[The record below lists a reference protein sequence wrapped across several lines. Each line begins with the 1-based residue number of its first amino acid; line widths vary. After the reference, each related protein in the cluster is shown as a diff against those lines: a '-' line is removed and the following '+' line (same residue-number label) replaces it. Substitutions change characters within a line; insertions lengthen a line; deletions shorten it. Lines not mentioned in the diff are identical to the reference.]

1 MVLSLVQGAQRARDA
16 VSVTDAARVPSI
28 EIRDLSKNFR
38 EVKALQGVSLLVESG
53 EFVSFL
59 GPSGC
64 GKTTLLRIIAGLEIP
79 TSGKIII
86 AGKDVERAPPY
97 ARNIGLVF
105 QNYALFPHKTVADN
119 IGFGLRHRAALKAE
133 QRKQGISEAL
143 ALVRLGDYGNRKPSE
158 LSGGQ
163 QQRVALARAIVTRP
177 EVLLLDEPLSNLDA
191 KLREDMRFELKE
203 LHRTLGMTFVY
214 VTHDRAEALSMSD
227 RLVVMRDGRVD
238 QLGTPKEVFEEPASV
253 AVARFMGND
262 NILPVEV
269 TECCGGMATVRIEG
283 GGLLTARAPSSMR
296 GGHRAWLLIYNNGI
310 ALQKSGTMVGPP
322 LGGNLRGRL
331 KAMFYQ
337 GLRLEAHV
345 ELSSGVPLRAE
356 LHAHQNRDIQ
366 PGDTVDVEVHPA
378 STWILD
384 REKE

>member
-1 MVLSLVQGAQRARDA
+1 M
-16 VSVTDAARVPSI
+16 SVTNPARVPSI
-28 EIRDLSKNFR
+28 EIQDLTKSFR
-38 EVKALQGVSLLVESG
+38 EIRALQGVSLVVEPG

-64 GKTTLLRIIAGLEIP
+64 GKTTLLRIIAGLEMP
-79 TSGKIII
+79 TSGKITI
-86 AGKDVERAPPY
+86 AGKDVEHAPPY

-119 IGFGLRHRAALKAE
+119 IGFGLRHRAGLKAE
-133 QRKQGISEAL
+133 QRKRGISEAL
-143 ALVRLGDYGNRKPSE
+143 ALVRLGEYGSRKPSE

-191 KLREDMRFELKE
+191 RLREDMRIELKE
-203 LHRTLGMTFVY
+203 LHRTLGMTFIY

-227 RLVVMRDGRVD
+227 RIVVMRDGRVD
-238 QLGTPKEVFEEPASV
+238 QLGTPREVFEKPASLD
-253 AVARFMGND
+253 VARFMGSD

-269 TECCGGMATVRIEG
+269 TECLGGIGTVRIEG
-283 GGLLTARAPSSMR
+283 GGLLTARAPSTMR
-296 GGHRAWLLIYNNGI
+296 GGHRGWLLIHNNGI
-310 ALQKSGTMVGPP
+310 TLQKSAAVIEPP
-322 LGGNLRGRL
+322 LVGILRGRL
-331 KAMFYQ
+331 KAIFYQ

-345 ELSSGVPLRAE
+345 ELSGGVPLRAE
-356 LHAHQNRDIQ
+356 LHAHQSRDIQ
-366 PGDTVDVEVHPA
+366 PGDTVDIEVLPA

-384 REKE
+384 RDKE